1 MDSNSESIIALV
13 EKLVGRSNRLRNE
26 EYAFHCPFCNHH
38 KKKLQINLNS
48 FRWHCWICNIGGY
61 NLKQLFKKLKA
72 TKEQFK
78 ELFDLVGDASSYRQD
93 YSSTETIEKVSLPK
107 EYIPLW
113 EKQSSPD
120 YKRAMLYLKQRN
132 IDLFD
137 IIKYGI
143 GYCED
148 GAYSGRIIVPS
159 YDLDGN
165 LNYFVGRSFYET
177 KLKYKNPPVSK
188 NIIGFELFINWNEPI
203 ILVEGVFDAIA
214 IKRNAIPLF
223 GKTIPNNLMR
233 KIILNKVK
241 EIYLCLDKDA
251 LKDALV
257 ISETLMNTGI
267 RVGMVDLPD
276 GADPSSI
283 GFEDIHSALN
293 NTDEL
298 TLSNLMRYKLWQ

>member
-1 MDSNSESIIALV
+1 MNNNSSSIIALV
-13 EKLVGRSNRLRNE
+13 EKLLGRSNKLRNQ
-26 EYAFHCPFCNHH
+26 EYAFHCTFCNHH

-48 FRWHCWICNIGGY
+48 FRWHCWVCGTGGH

-78 ELFDLVGDASSYRQD
+78 ELFTLLGEYTPIKSDDSVKFQQTL
-93 YSSTETIEKVSLPK
+93 SLPK

-113 EKQSSPD
+113 EKQNTPD
-120 YKRAMLYLKQRN
+120 YKRAMLYLKKRN

-148 GAYSGRIIVPS
+148 GMYSGRIIVPS
-159 YDLDGN
+159 FDDGGN
-165 LNYFVGRSFYET
+165 LNYFVGRSFYDT
-177 KLKYKNPPVSK
+177 KLKYKNPAVSK
-188 NIIGFELFINWNEPI
+188 NIVGFDLFINWNEPI
-203 ILVEGVFDAIA
+203 VLVEGVFDAIA

-223 GKTIPNNLMR
+223 GKTIPDNLMR
-233 KIILNKVK
+233 KIIQNKVK

-251 LKDALV
+251 LTDALN
-257 ISETLMNTGI
+257 ISQTLMNTGI

-276 GADPSSI
+276 DTDPSSI
-283 GFEDIHSALN
+283 GFEGIHSMLSD
-293 NTDEL
+293 TDEL
-298 TLSNLMRYKLWQ
+298 TLSNLMRYKLWR

>member
-1 MDSNSESIIALV
+1 MSNYELITLL
-13 EKLVGRSNRLRNE
+13 EKVLMKSYQMKNGE
-26 EYAFHCPFCNHH
+26 HAFHCPFCNHH

-48 FRWHCWICNIGGY
+48 FRWHCWICNTGGY

-72 TKEQFK
+72 TREQFE
-78 ELFDLVGDASSYRQD
+78 ELFELLGEYTPVKSDD
-93 YSSTETIEKVSLPK
+93 STKYQQTISLPK

-113 EKQSSPD
+113 EKQNSPD
-120 YKRAMLYLKQRN
+120 YKRAILYLKHRN

-148 GAYSGRIIVPS
+148 GAYSSRIIIPS
-159 YDLDGN
+159 YDRDGS
-165 LNYFVGRSFYET
+165 LNYFVGRDIYDS

-188 NIIGFELFINWNEPI
+188 DIIGFELFVNWDEPI

-251 LKDALV
+251 LKDALI
-257 ISETLMNTGI
+257 ISEHLMNSGI
-267 RVGMVDLPD
+267 RVGMVDLPND
-276 GADPSSI
+276 SDPSSL
-283 GFEDIHSALN
+283 GFEKIHSMLED
-293 NTDEL
+293 TDEL
-298 TLSNLMRYKLWQ
+298 TLSNLMRYRLWQ

>member
-1 MDSNSESIIALV
+1 MNNDSNSIIALV
-13 EKLVGRSNRLRNE
+13 EKLIGRSNRLRNE

-48 FRWHCWICNIGGY
+48 FRWHCWICNTGGY
-61 NLKQLFKKLKA
+61 NLKQLFKKIKA

-78 ELFDLVGDASSYRQD
+78 ELFDLLGEYTPVKSDD
-93 YSSTETIEKVSLPK
+93 STKYQQTISLPK

-113 EKQSSPD
+113 EKQNSPD
-120 YKRAMLYLKQRN
+120 YKRAILYLKHRN

-148 GAYSGRIIVPS
+148 GAYSSRIIIPS
-159 YDLDGN
+159 YDRDGS
-165 LNYFVGRSFYET
+165 LNYFVGRDIYDS

-188 NIIGFELFINWNEPI
+188 DIIGFELFVNWDEPI

-251 LKDALV
+251 LKDALI
-257 ISETLMNTGI
+257 ISEHLMNSGI
-267 RVGMVDLPD
+267 RVGMVDLPND
-276 GADPSSI
+276 SDPSSI
-283 GFEDIHSALN
+283 GFEGIHSMLN
-293 NTDEL
+293 DTDEL